1 MTDVEAPAALYER
14 RGNVALITIN
24 RPDARNA
31 VNGAVS
37 TAVGDALQQA
47 QDDADVWAVVIT
59 GAGDKSFCAG
69 ADLKA
74 ISRRENLFHPQ
85 HPEWGFAGYV
95 RHFIDKPT
103 IAAVNGTAFGG
114 GTELAL
120 ASDLVVAQESAK
132 FGLPEVKRGLI
143 AAAGGVFRI
152 VEQLPRKV
160 AMQLLFTGEPI
171 TAAEALEW
179 GLINQVV
186 PDGTVVEAA
195 LALAERITV
204 NAPLA
209 VQASKRVAAGVDD
222 GTITADEARLV
233 AHHARDRRADEVGGR
248 QGRAPG
254 VRREASAGLEGALN
268 RSRLA
273 GRDLFCPEHAFHE
286 RRIAVGPRRQGFPI
300 AHRENLDVLTCFSV
314 DRRFAQYDDGVAVG
328 EEAVRF
334 HHGCLLAESH
344 QQLADLAFAMISAAD
359 RAAARLSPL
368 DVVVVEAQHRIQIAA
383 AEGFVALLD
392 HVDVPLGLFRH
403 ASAPFAFGYRC
414 SMRRDIR
421 AASK

>member
-1 MTDVEAPAALYER
+1 VTEAEAPAALYER

-47 QDDADVWAVVIT
+47 QDDPDVWAVVIT

-95 RHFIDKPT
+95 RHFIAKPT
-103 IAAVNGTAFGG
+103 IAAVNGTALGG

-120 ASDLVVAQESAK
+120 ASDLVIAEQSAK
-132 FGLPEVKRGLI
+132 FGLPEVKRGLV

-171 TAAEALEW
+171 TAAEALKW
-179 GLINQVV
+179 GLINDVV
-186 PDGTVVEAA
+186 ADGTVVDAA
-195 LALAERITV
+195 LALAQRITV

-209 VQASKRVAAGVDD
+209 VQASKRVAVGVDD
-222 GTITADEARLV
+222 GVITGDEAGWTRTM
-233 AHHARDRRADEVGGR
+233 
-248 QGRAPG
+248 
-254 VRREASAGLEGALN
+254 REIGPLMKSEDAKEG
-268 RSRLA
+268 
-273 GRDLFCPEHAFHE
+273 P
-286 RRIAVGPRRQGFPI
+286 
-300 AHRENLDVLTCFSV
+300 
-314 DRRFAQYDDGVAVG
+314 
-328 EEAVRF
+328 
-334 HHGCLLAESH
+334 
-344 QQLADLAFAMISAAD
+344 LAFTEK
-359 RAAARLSPL
+359 RQPLWKAR
-368 DVVVVEAQHRIQIAA
+368 
-383 AEGFVALLD
+383 
-392 HVDVPLGLFRH
+392 
-403 ASAPFAFGYRC
+403 
-414 SMRRDIR
+414 
-421 AASK
+421 